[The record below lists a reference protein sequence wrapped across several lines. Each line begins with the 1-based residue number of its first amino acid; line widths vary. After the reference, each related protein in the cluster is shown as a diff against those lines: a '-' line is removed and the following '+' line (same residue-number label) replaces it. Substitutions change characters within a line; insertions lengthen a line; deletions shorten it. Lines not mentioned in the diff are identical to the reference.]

1 MSAPFIGEIR
11 MFPYTFAPRDWAF
24 CEGQLLP
31 ISQNT
36 ALFSIIGTIYGG
48 DGRTTMGLPDLRGR
62 APLGYSPTPH
72 QGLSPNRLGE
82 LNGQE
87 AVTLLSTQMPAHTH
101 ITHAYNGAGTTSEP
115 SNQVLPARD
124 VSPDRFYI
132 SKDNTQNLVPMS
144 GYALSMAGGSQS
156 HENRQPYL
164 TTNFCICLQGEYPQR
179 N

>member
-11 MFPYTFAPRDWAF
+11 MFPYSFAPRGWAF
-24 CEGQLLP
+24 CAGQLLS

-36 ALFSIIGTIYGG
+36 ALFSIIGTLYGG

-62 APLGYSPTPH
+62 APLGHSPDPH
-72 QGLSPNRLGE
+72 QGLSHNHLGG
-82 LNGQE
+82 LYGDE
-87 AVTLLSTQMPAHTH
+87 AIYLTRTQMPAHTH
-101 ITHAYNGAGTTSEP
+101 ITHAYNKPGTTSHP
-115 SNQVLPARD
+115 SNQVMPARD

-132 SKDNTQNLVPMS
+132 SKDDMQNPAPMS
-144 GYALSMAGGSQS
+144 EYALSEAGNSHP

-164 TTNFCICLQGEYPQR
+164 TTQFCICMFGEYPRR